1 LVEETGWTLEYVD
14 GLSVAD
20 MNEWI
25 QVRDGERK
33 GMKVLAGRK
42 R

>member
-1 LVEETGWTLEYVD
+1 
-14 GLSVAD
+14 VAD

-33 GMKVLAGRK
+33 ALTTLAGRK
-42 R
+42 RK